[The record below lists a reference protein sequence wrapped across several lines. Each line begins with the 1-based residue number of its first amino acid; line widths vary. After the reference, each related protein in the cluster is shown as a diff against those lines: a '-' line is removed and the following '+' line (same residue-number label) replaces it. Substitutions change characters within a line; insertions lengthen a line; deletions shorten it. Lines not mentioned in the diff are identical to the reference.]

1 MKPHAFALCFLTA
14 CGSLQIHRIGARG
27 KPVQTTRIRFSRP
40 KPFVLLSSGPQGCEA
55 KIVFLPD
62 PNEQYEITPGALGGD
77 VAVTLKD
84 GWQLVALGGKGAPGG
99 NDGEASEL
107 QVTAEGVG
115 GFEAAPLHVGL
126 YELDLK
132 TRGPVVQ
139 SKPIWDSGVECGQS
153 E

>member
-1 MKPHAFALCFLTA
+1 MLVALLSA
-14 CGSLQIHRIGARG
+14 CGSVQIHRIGPRG
-27 KPVQTTRIRFSRP
+27 KPVETTGIRFSRP

-77 VAVTLKD
+77 VHVTLKD
-84 GWQLVALGGKGAPGG
+84 GWQLVALGGKGAPAG
-99 NDGEASEL
+99 NDDETSEPL

-115 GFEAAPLHVGL
+115 QFEAAPLHVGL

-132 TRGPVVQ
+132 TRGPAVQ
-139 SKPIWDSGVECGQS
+139 SKPIWDSGVECGES